1 MEVVLINDV
10 KVEPVVIDKLSYE
23 DTKVLGTPNLEKN
36 SESNYIQV
44 AQFIKLRSGRS
55 PRLITYCAFK
65 GTFQGFECI
74 LGSFFNAFVVVV
86 CFCRYL

>member
-36 SESNYIQV
+36 SESIYVID
-44 AQFIKLRSGRS
+44 
-55 PRLITYCAFK
+55 
-65 GTFQGFECI
+65 
-74 LGSFFNAFVVVV
+74 NASSSS
-86 CFCRYL
+86 